1 MVKVQF
7 RINKGIEVYDD
18 AIASIKTEGLIG
30 DKYVS
35 IDPGGGGDLL
45 ADGDTIT
52 DTNAPTD
59 IMDLVS
65 KYAFGDV
72 GGGGKQETGK
82 EEKKEIELNSECGM
96 AKLEICGLRIGL
108 GKAQRAKRRELT
120 AYASEK
126 TRGLRCQRGNKAK
139 RSYDQNGHNVL
150 NDPNNKYDKYE
161 SRREASMNKLFTAV
175 ILILTVV
182 LVIPLA
188 GYAATPMETVKTGV
202 DKVLATLTDPGFKAK
217 PKDQQVAQLTDAIN
231 TIFDFEELSKRTLG
245 KGWKNMNDAQQKEFV
260 QLFTELLQG
269 VYADRLL
276 AYSDQKILFDK
287 EDTLKKG
294 IAEVQSYLQT
304 SDGKKIPLF
313 YRLTDKSGSWKV
325 YDVIIEG
332 VSMVKN
338 YRTQF
343 REILAK
349 DSPEKLLEI
358 LRSKV
363 GKG

>member
-1 MVKVQF
+1 MQ
-7 RINKGIEVYDD
+7 
-18 AIASIKTEGLIG
+18 
-30 DKYVS
+30 
-35 IDPGGGGDLL
+35 
-45 ADGDTIT
+45 
-52 DTNAPTD
+52 
-59 IMDLVS
+59 
-65 KYAFGDV
+65 
-72 GGGGKQETGK
+72 
-82 EEKKEIELNSECGM
+82 
-96 AKLEICGLRIGL
+96 
-108 GKAQRAKRRELT
+108 
-120 AYASEK
+120 
-126 TRGLRCQRGNKAK
+126 
-139 RSYDQNGHNVL
+139 
-150 NDPNNKYDKYE
+150 
-161 SRREASMNKLFTAV
+161 KLFPAV
-175 ILILTVV
+175 ILILAVM

-217 PKDQQVAQLTDAIN
+217 PKDQQVAQLTEAIN

-294 IAEVQSYLQT
+294 TAEVQSYLQT